1 MGSLLLTR
9 SFTVKSEILQ
19 AVQTRES
26 GPEGVNDPDAMMME
40 EGHDLSHSMEVD
52 DNDEEEDED
61 EEEIVVLPL
70 ADLLNARY
78 GHDNVC
84 SPLGFR
90 TE

>member
-19 AVQTRES
+19 AVQTGES
-26 GPEGVNDPDAMMME
+26 GPEGVNDADAMME
-40 EGHDLSHSMEVD
+40 EGDDVSHAMEVD
-52 DNDEEEDED
+52 EEEEEED

-70 ADLLNARY
+70 ADMLNARY

-84 SPLGFR
+84 SSLGFR